1 MECYCIR
8 NKPNAKNEVVIV
20 FDLLSQWCCPF
31 IQRLTVSINL
41 ILFILKKSVR
51 QILSLKSVWA
61 ILLLFLLSC
70 NDDFTNDPE
79 KDPPSGY
86 SLVSIDYTL
95 INAVPDSSGSAGRVC
110 SNNSENQITYTIR
123 NDQVVLSSF
132 FDSPNEALQYIDLVR
147 LVEVPLPVID
157 ATNSIVGLSDMKKT
171 IKFRKSFAWP
181 IDVNKAISVDI
192 PAFTT
197 YAAKVNN
204 TGAVLST
211 HFTCTVEDN
220 DTKEQLTFT
229 GDWSGAM
236 YYKQEI
242 VFFDGSGNP
251 VQEFEQHV
259 SS

>member
-1 MECYCIR
+1 ME
-8 NKPNAKNEVVIV
+8 
-20 FDLLSQWCCPF
+20 
-31 IQRLTVSINL
+31 
-41 ILFILKKSVR
+41 
-51 QILSLKSVWA
+51 
-61 ILLLFLLSC
+61 
-70 NDDFTNDPE
+70 
-79 KDPPSGY
+79 
-86 SLVSIDYTL
+86 
-95 INAVPDSSGSAGRVC
+95 
-110 SNNSENQITYTIR
+110 
-123 NDQVVLSSF
+123 
-132 FDSPNEALQYIDLVR
+132 
-147 LVEVPLPVID
+147 
-157 ATNSIVGLSDMKKT
+157 KT

-211 HFTCTVEDN
+211 YFEDN

-251 VQEFEQHV
+251 VQEFEHPV